1 MIFDVELI
9 RDCDLLEIDGGI
21 FIPLLVGLAGSIVGG
36 MIYQFATGVWD
47 GYHSVQV
54 NNMKTAIAF
63 SSGLFFGSIIYYYL
77 FNYGT
82 LSRAIVVGAISAV
95 LAFFIMR
102 LLKVK

>member
-1 MIFDVELI
+1 
-9 RDCDLLEIDGGI
+9 
-21 FIPLLVGLAGSIVGG
+21 
-36 MIYQFATGVWD
+36 
-47 GYHSVQV
+47 
-54 NNMKTAIAF
+54 MKTAIAF